1 MTFFNRRNFLAGAM
15 FLGAGLLAGCH
26 RASVSPSAASVIK
39 IGSLNSMTGDESTFG
54 KSCNSGIRLAA
65 EQQNARGGLLGK
77 KIRIITADS
86 ESSPSKAQLA
96 VLSLIDNHHVV
107 AVLGDVA
114 SSNTKAAVPRCQK
127 ARIPLITPASTNPNI
142 LRGDDYCFRTCFT
155 DTTQGKWIAR
165 FARHDLHATRAA
177 LLVDTKQAYSTGL
190 ARVIRAEFTRLGGK
204 ILLAPSYQSGDT
216 NFQTQLTQ
224 IKAAHPQVVFL
235 PGYYGDVT
243 TILQQARELKITV
256 PFVGGDGWDSQKTLQ
271 IGGKAVD
278 GCYFT
283 NHYDPSDPAPRVQKF
298 VKAYEARYHGNVPDA
313 MAVLGYDAANLLF
326 NAIKRAHGTGE
337 PALRNA
343 IATTKN
349 FPGVTGNITINKHR
363 NAIKPGV
370 VIKIEHDKFV
380 VVKHEKP

>member
-1 MTFFNRRNFLAGAM
+1 MTFPKRRTLWAAALLVGA
-15 FLGAGLLAGCH
+15 AVVSGCH
-26 RASVSPSAASVIK
+26 RASVSPTAGKVIK
-39 IGSLNSMTGDESTFG
+39 IGSLNSMTGEESTFG
-54 KSCNSGIRLAA
+54 HSCDSGIRLAT
-65 EQQNARGGLLGK
+65 EQQNAKGGLLGE
-77 KIRIITADS
+77 KIKIITADS

-96 VLSLIDNHHVV
+96 VLNLLDNDHVV

-114 SSNTKAAVPRCQK
+114 SSNTKAAAPRCQK
-127 ARIPLITPASTNPNI
+127 ARIPLITPASTNPSI
-142 LRGDDYCFRTCFT
+142 LRGDNYCFRTCFT
-155 DTTQGKWIAR
+155 DTTQGRWIAR
-165 FARHDLHATRAA
+165 FARHDLHVTRAA
-177 LLVDTKQAYSTGL
+177 LLVDTKEAYSTGL
-190 ARVIRAEFTRLGGK
+190 SRVIRRTFTALGGK
-204 ILLAPSYQSGDT
+204 IVVAPSYQSGDT

-224 IKAAHPQVVFL
+224 IKAAHVQLVFL

-243 TILQQARELKITV
+243 TILQQARELKISV
-256 PFVGGDGWDSQKTLQ
+256 PFIGGDGWDSQKTLQ

-298 VKAYEARYHGNVPDA
+298 VKAYQARYHGQTPDA
-313 MAVLGYDAANLLF
+313 MAVLGYDAADLLF
-326 NAIKRAHGTGE
+326 AAIKRAHGTAE

-349 FPGVTGNITINKHR
+349 FPGVTGDITINKHR
-363 NAIKPGV
+363 NAVKPGV